1 LGARRRSDDAER
13 FAANPQ
19 RHFAGKGSL
28 LTMRLKFPIVLL
40 TAFVLNPSTDPAW
53 AAETPSAERLLLQDH
68 WFIQSSGKVEED
80 GKTLSSGEFKPAGWY
95 PASVPST
102 VLAALVNDKVYPDPD
117 YGMNLRKIPG
127 TEYPIGG
134 NFSNLPQPLSS
145 PFRRPW
151 WYVTRFQVP
160 GAFRGKTVWLHFD
173 GINFRANIWLNGREI
188 ANSKQIA
195 GSWRVYELDV
205 TTDILPGREN
215 ALAVEVEAP
224 KENDLAITFVDWNPL
239 PPDKDMGLWRAVYLA
254 TSGPVALRYPEVITH
269 FDLPSLDTAHLTV
282 LAELRNAASK
292 PAEGKLRG
300 RIGPIEFGESVQL
313 GAGETRTVRFTAE
326 KFPQLNLSHPRLWW
340 PAQVGPQNLYALEM
354 EFESG
359 GQVSDRQTIHFGVRE
374 VTSELSPQG
383 SRLFKINGK
392 NILIRGGGYTFDMLL
407 RSSPE
412 VQENHVRYLRDLNFN
427 AVRLEGKLEDDHF
440 FDLCDRYGI
449 MVLAGWCCCD
459 HWERWKRWKDEDFAI
474 AAESLKDQVRR
485 LRSHACLF
493 DWLNGSDN
501 PPPEKVEQM
510 YIKVLKDYDW
520 PNPFQSSATGKPT
533 TVTGNSGVK
542 MTGPYEYIAPSY
554 WLEDKERGGAY
565 GFNTETSP
573 GPAVPPV
580 ASLRKFIPA
589 DHLWPIDEYWNY
601 HTGGGEFSNV
611 KVFREALEAR
621 YGKAT
626 GVEDFTEKSQVMTYE
641 GERAMFEAY
650 GRNKYVSTGVIQ
662 WMLNNAWPSLIWHL
676 YDYYWRPGGS
686 YFGAKKAC
694 EPLHIQY
701 AYDDRS
707 VWVVNSYYRSFEKLQ
722 GEARVYN
729 LDLTQKFSK
738 DADVDAAPD
747 SSTKLFAIPDL
758 SDLTPTYFLRLE
770 LKDSAGKTV
779 SRNFYWLSTKP
790 DVLDWAKSKW
800 YVTPTKSFSDM
811 TGLGGLPKVKL
822 GFSGRFERKGGEG
835 LTTVTIENPSSS
847 LAFFVHLQVTNPD
860 GEEVLP
866 VLWEDNYFPL
876 FPQEKREITARYFMR
891 DAGNAAPAVHVDG
904 WNVMPE

>member
-1 LGARRRSDDAER
+1 
-13 FAANPQ
+13 
-19 RHFAGKGSL
+19 
-28 LTMRLKFPIVLL
+28 MRLKSSIVLL
-40 TAFVLNPSTDPAW
+40 TALAVNLVAAPAR
-53 AAETPSAERLLLQDH
+53 AAEPASAERLLLENH
-68 WFIQSSGKVEED
+68 WFIQSSDKVAED
-80 GKTLSSGEFKPAGWY
+80 GKILSSVQFKPAGWY

-127 TEYPIGG
+127 TEYPIGE
-134 NFSNLPQPLSS
+134 NFSNLPMPVSS
-145 PFRRPW
+145 PFRPPW
-151 WYVTRFQVP
+151 WYLTRFQVP
-160 GAFRGKTVWLHFD
+160 SAFSGKTVWLHFD

-188 ANSKQIA
+188 ADSKQIA
-195 GSWRVYELDV
+195 GSWRIYELDV
-205 TTDILPGREN
+205 TKDVLPGKEN
-215 ALAVEVEAP
+215 ALAVEVQAP
-224 KENDLAITFVDWNPL
+224 TPRDLAITFVDWNPL
-239 PPDKDMGLWRAVYLA
+239 PPDKDMGLWRPVYL
-254 TSGPVALRYPEVITH
+254 TTTGPVALRYPEVITH

-292 PAEGKLRG
+292 PVEGTLRA
-300 RIGPIEFGESVQL
+300 RIGTIEFAQHVQL
-313 GAGETRTVRFTAE
+313 GAGETRTVRFLSA
-326 KFPQLNLSHPRLWW
+326 KFPQLNLTHPRLWW
-340 PAQVGPQNLYALEM
+340 PAQVGPQNLYTLEM
-354 EFESG
+354 GFGTSG
-359 GQVSDRQTIHFGVRE
+359 QISDRQTVHFGVRE
-374 VTSELSPQG
+374 VTSELTPQG
-383 SRLFKINGK
+383 YRLFKINGK

-412 VQENHVRYLRDLNFN
+412 EQENHVRYLRDLNFN
-427 AVRLEGKLEDDHF
+427 SVRLEGKLEDDHF

-459 HWERWKRWKDEDFAI
+459 HWERWNSWQDEDYVI
-474 AAESLKDQVRR
+474 ARESLKDQIRR

-510 YIKVLKDYDW
+510 YIGVLKDFDW
-520 PNPFQSSATGKPT
+520 PNPFQSSASAKPT
-533 TVTGNSGVK
+533 TVTGESGVK
-542 MTGPYEYIAPSY
+542 MTGPYEYVAPSY
-554 WLEDKERGGAY
+554 WLDDKEHGGAY

-580 ASLRKFIPA
+580 SSLRKFLPA
-589 DHLWPIDEYWNY
+589 DHLWPMDDYWNY
-601 HTGGGEFSNV
+601 HAGGGEFSNL
-611 KVFREALEAR
+611 KVFTEALEAR

-626 GVEDFTEKSQVMTYE
+626 GVEDFAEKSQVMAYE

-701 AYDDRS
+701 AYDDHT
-707 VWVVNSYYRSFEKLQ
+707 VMVVNSFYQGFEKLKA
-722 GEARVYN
+722 EARVYN
-729 LDLTQKFSK
+729 LDLAQKLSK
-738 DADVDAAPD
+738 DTEFDALPD

-758 SDLTPTYFLRLE
+758 SDLTSTYFLRLE
-770 LKDSAGKTV
+770 LNDSAGKIV

-790 DVLDWAKSKW
+790 DVLDWAKSEW
-800 YVTPTKSFSDM
+800 YYTPTKSFSDM
-811 TGLGGLPKVKL
+811 KTLATLPQVKL
-822 GFSGRFERKGGEG
+822 IHSSRFERKGDEG
-835 LTTVTIENPSSS
+835 ITTVTVENPTTK
-847 LAFFVHLQVTNPD
+847 LAFFVHLGVNKPD

-876 FPQEKREITARYFMR
+876 FPNEKREVTARYYLR
-891 DAGNAAPAVHVDG
+891 DAGNAAPAVHVDS
-904 WNVMPE
+904 WNVTPE